1 VAGTAGGGD
10 LGGGVEGLEG
20 GGVSVVWVGV
30 DTVGGGEVEEFDG
43 EGEEGGGGEVTEEVG
58 EVAEGVVEAIFL
70 WISPNNDN
78 VLLQFHY
85 QIWMIRIIQHHIIP
99 EHNPIPKK
107 VFLKANE
114 VNTVKFSQFWQPQK
128 KPNWTKPGLATNLQE
143 SLLKRWHLTSSENP
157 IHKEKKKKKTKQNPF
172 RKPFCQQNPD
182 RETKDFEQWSDQ
194 QQSLVTTVWATAV
207 PPRSPKCSKTQ

>member
-1 VAGTAGGGD
+1 
-10 LGGGVEGLEG
+10 
-20 GGVSVVWVGV
+20 VSVVWVGV

-128 KPNWTKPGLATNLQE
+128 KTQFNKTRPSYQSTRIPTQTLTFDKLRKPHIQGR
-143 SLLKRWHLTSSENP
+143 K
-157 IHKEKKKKKTKQNPF
+157 KKKKKTKQNPF